1 MMDGLPNAIV
11 FSSTLELIAALGRL
25 VLIIVLLVLA
35 AFLCGRHTQRKWHTA
50 LTKLPIGAVVYNHNG
65 RRVFANP
72 VANRL
77 SSKFNRTMVDQVK
90 RAIAQRNH
98 FTWTIRGPDDLL
110 VQAQIWPLEGTR
122 SGVLLTLQDFTQ
134 QQRQET
140 NHRSFIQALS
150 HELQTPLTSIQ
161 GHLAHIA
168 SSVGENCHSWYGS
181 LQVARDEIERLAW
194 LTPNVMT
201 LLRLDAGQ
209 ALYRRLHNLGVIAEE
224 AVQQLW
230 ENAAQRGI
238 TLGVRT
244 EPGLERTLVDRSAW
258 KQVFLNL
265 IDNGIK
271 YGREGGSVT
280 VTLRQTD
287 GVQMIS
293 VLDDGPGIHPK
304 DVPHLF
310 TRLYR
315 AEDHQHIRGSG
326 LGLAIVKQIVELHEG
341 EIVCR
346 SNRAMGSGTEFQIT
360 LPITRQTEA

>member
-1 MMDGLPNAIV
+1 M
-11 FSSTLELIAALGRL
+11 
-25 VLIIVLLVLA
+25 
-35 AFLCGRHTQRKWHTA
+35 
-50 LTKLPIGAVVYNHNG
+50 
-65 RRVFANP
+65 
-72 VANRL
+72 
-77 SSKFNRTMVDQVK
+77 
-90 RAIAQRNH
+90 AQ
-98 FTWTIRGPDDLL
+98 
-110 VQAQIWPLEGTR
+110 
-122 SGVLLTLQDFTQ
+122 
-134 QQRQET
+134 
-140 NHRSFIQALS
+140 
-150 HELQTPLTSIQ
+150 
-161 GHLAHIA
+161 
-168 SSVGENCHSWYGS
+168 
-181 LQVARDEIERLAW
+181 DEIERLAW

-209 ALYRRLHNLGVIAEE
+209 ALYRSLHSLGVIAEE

-244 EPGLERTLVDRSAW
+244 EPGLERTLVDGSAW

-346 SNRAMGSGTEFQIT
+346 SNRARRGLGTEFQIT
-360 LPITRQTEA
+360 LPITCQTET